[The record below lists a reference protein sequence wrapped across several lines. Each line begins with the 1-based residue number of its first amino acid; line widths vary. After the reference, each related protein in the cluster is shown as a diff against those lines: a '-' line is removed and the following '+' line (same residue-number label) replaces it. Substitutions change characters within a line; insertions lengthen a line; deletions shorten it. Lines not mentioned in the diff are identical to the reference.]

1 MGRHPRG
8 RSHQLCGDGLI
19 NTYRYDSPCG
29 AGKSCRIQPF
39 FVAVSTNLP
48 NVGFFA
54 SKDTLNSD
62 GVTATASMPSW
73 SRKVLK
79 STADD
84 TIRDLPPKPGKE
96 EFQ

>member
-48 NVGFFA
+48 NVGLFA
-54 SKDTLNSD
+54 SELTLNKD
-62 GVTATASMPSW
+62 GVTATASTPSW
-73 SRKVLK
+73 SRKVLM
-79 STADD
+79 STPSGTFEGENGNLQMGFA
-84 TIRDLPPKPGKE
+84 
-96 EFQ
+96 